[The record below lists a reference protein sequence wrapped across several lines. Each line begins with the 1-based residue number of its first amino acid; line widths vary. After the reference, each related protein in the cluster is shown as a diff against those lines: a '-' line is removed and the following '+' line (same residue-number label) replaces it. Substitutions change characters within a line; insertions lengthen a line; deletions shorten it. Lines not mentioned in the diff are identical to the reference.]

1 MAESNKYRIDRSKVM
16 EIKKQV
22 LAVIQARMNSTR
34 LRGKVLKKI
43 GNLTCIEILLK
54 RLLKSKLID
63 KIIVATSTNSYDDI
77 LYDKLTKIG
86 IDCFRGDENN
96 VYKRFLDSFENSKAS
111 VIVRITGDCP
121 LIDPDLVDK
130 IIMDFLNKNVDYVSN
145 VDPPSFP
152 DGMDIEVINRHCLEN
167 NYSNDLDQYHLE
179 HVTTHIRENKE
190 FSKSNY
196 KNIENYSNIRLTL
209 DEEIDLEV
217 INSIVKYFQPNI
229 HFSLEEIIDLYKQNK
244 SLFKNIDLKRNEG
257 SEMNSG
263 QKLWKKAKKLI
274 PGGNMLLSK
283 RTEMFHPLKWPA
295 YFDKAQ
301 GCNIWDLDGN
311 KYIDMSLMGVGTN
324 ILGYANE
331 DVDNYVKQ
339 NIDKSNMSTLNCP
352 EEVFLAE
359 KLVEMHPWSEMV
371 RFARTGGEANSIAV
385 RIGRAASGK
394 DGIAICGYH
403 GWHDWYLSVNLR
415 GKDKLSQHLLSGLDP
430 DGVPK
435 NLKNTVHP
443 FNYGDINQLKKI
455 IKNKNIGV
463 IKMEVARNSLPDIN
477 FLKEVRKLANKN
489 KIVLVFDECTSG
501 FRRNLG
507 GMHMLYG
514 VYPDIAMF
522 GKARGNGYA
531 ITAVIGKKK
540 IMKKAEAS
548 FISSTFWTERVGFV
562 AALETLKL
570 MKKLKSWKIL
580 ISNGAYLNKKI
591 IKLAKKY
598 NLNISVNGIESI
610 TSYSFKSKNNL
621 QYKTLIT
628 QNMLKKGYLASNLT
642 FLSIH
647 HTYKIIDKYVKNLE
661 PTFEIIKNIEEGEN
675 IKDYLT
681 TRVCHQTF
689 ERLT

>member
-1 MAESNKYRIDRSKVM
+1 M

-34 LRGKVLKKI
+34 LHGKVLKKI
-43 GNLTCIEILLK
+43 GNLTCIEILLE
-54 RLLKSKLID
+54 RLLKSKLIN

-96 VYKRFLDSFENSKAS
+96 VYKRFLDSVKNSKAS

-130 IIMDFLNKNVDYVSN
+130 IIKDFLNKNVDYVSN

-167 NYSNDLDQYHLE
+167 NYSNDLNQYHLE
-179 HVTTHIRENKE
+179 HVTTHIRENKKIP
-190 FSKSNY
+190 KSNY
-196 KNIENYSNIRLTL
+196 ENKEDYSNIRLTL

-257 SEMNSG
+257 SKMNSG

-324 ILGYANE
+324 ILGYANK

-394 DGIAICGYH
+394 DGVAICGYH
-403 GWHDWYLSVNLR
+403 GWHDWYLASNINDSENL
-415 GKDKLSQHLLSGLDP
+415 KDHLLPGLEAN
-430 DGVPK
+430 GVPK
-435 NLKNTVHP
+435 ELKNTTFP
-443 FNYGDINQLKKI
+443 FYYNDLNGLKKVI
-455 IKNKNIGV
+455 DENNIGI
-463 IKMEVARNSLPDIN
+463 IKMEVIRNFQPSNN
-477 FLKEVRKLANKN
+477 FLQNVRELATKN
-489 KIVLVFDECTSG
+489 NIILIFDECTSG
-501 FRRNLG
+501 FRENFG
-507 GMHMLYG
+507 GIHLNYQ
-514 VYPDIAMF
+514 VNPDIAIF
-522 GKARGNGYA
+522 GKALGNGYA
-531 ITAVIGKKK
+531 ITAAVGTRNV
-540 IMKKAEAS
+540 MEAAQKS
-548 FISSTFWTERVGFV
+548 FISSTFWTERIGVS
-562 AALETLKL
+562 AALKTLEI
-570 MKKLKSWKIL
+570 MEQNKSWEIITNIGKKIRMIWRD
-580 ISNGAYLNKKI
+580 ISNVYD
-591 IKLAKKY
+591 
-598 NLNISVNGIESI
+598 LNINISGLLALS
-610 TSYSFKSKNNL
+610 SFNFQSKNNL
-621 QYKTLIT
+621 KYKTLIT
-628 QNMLKKGYLASNLT
+628 QEMLKNNILASNSVYTSVAHTNECLEKYSDQLNKVFLT
-642 FLSIH
+642 I
-647 HTYKIIDKYVKNLE
+647 KNCEDEVKNIDTL
-661 PTFEIIKNIEEGEN
+661 IEGP
-675 IKDYLT
+675 I
-681 TRVCHQTF
+681 CHDGF
-689 ERLT
+689 YRLN